1 MVDDEGDI
9 IESYIDLLSEKYDIS
24 AFPDADTFINYA
36 IRPESA
42 PFELA
47 VIDYNLGG
55 KNGLD
60 MIIELQKL
68 NVTTPF
74 ILMSGYLNKD
84 STLKAHNLGVSKIL
98 EKPVNFQILD
108 EEMAS
113 VLLETQLR
121 MVQKKTRELAFEV
134 NSICSTCSIY
144 FNEFAERTE
153 TNQFF
158 DILSRQ
164 LSVTKDSFKQATYFD
179 DLKDEIFRHIKMEEL
194 LIRQIHRKKQ
204 SSITSTN

>member
-24 AFPDADTFINYA
+24 AFPDAETFINYVTK
-36 IRPESA
+36 PENA

-55 KNGLD
+55 KNGLE
-60 MIIELQKL
+60 MIVELKKL
-68 NVTTPF
+68 NITTPF
-74 ILMSGYLNKD
+74 VLMSGYLNKD
-84 STLKAHNLGVSKIL
+84 STLKAHNVGVSKIL
-98 EKPVNFQILD
+98 EKPVNYQILD

-113 VLLETQLR
+113 VLLETQLIGI
-121 MVQKKTRELAFEV
+121 QKKTRELAFEI
-134 NSICSTCSIY
+134 NSICSACSIY

-153 TNQFF
+153 ANQFF

-164 LSVTKDSFKQATYFD
+164 LRANNLSFKQATYFD
-179 DLKDEIFRHIKMEEL
+179 DFKDEIFRHIKTEEL
-194 LIRQIHRKKQ
+194 LIRQIQRKK
-204 SSITSTN
+204 SSLN